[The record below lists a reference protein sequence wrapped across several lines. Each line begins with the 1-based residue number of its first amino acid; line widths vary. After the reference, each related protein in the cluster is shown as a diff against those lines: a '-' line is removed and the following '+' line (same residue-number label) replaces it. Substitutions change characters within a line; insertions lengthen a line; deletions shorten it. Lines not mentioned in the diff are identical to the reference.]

1 MNEQPM
7 DEQSLMKPQHSVTE
21 IDITA
26 KHSQENNVI

>member
-1 MNEQPM
+1 MDEQPM
-7 DEQSLMKPQHSVTE
+7 DEQCLMKPQQSVAE